1 MCIWNLLLFANVVKK
16 NFVLVFEIYFDIVYI
31 LIFTYDYYYM
41 SDKLSVLVLNAFSD
55 KNTSNDKLF
64 QWLKKYWL
72 EIHWWV
78 KHFMRE
84 LWVWKT
90 LRTDE
95 EILIELFEWGEK

>member
-1 MCIWNLLLFANVVKK
+1 
-16 NFVLVFEIYFDIVYI
+16 
-31 LIFTYDYYYM
+31 M

-95 EILIELFEWGEK
+95 EILIELFEWGEKSKFMKMIKECCKKWFNVYIG